1 MSISEQVLPQ
11 VQVLTMGGTI
21 AGAAA
26 SATSASYQAG
36 AKSGSELLASV
47 PGLASLARIRV
58 QDVVAKDSSD
68 LEFSDWWLLL
78 AAVRQAVADPGVS
91 AVVITH
97 GTDTMEETAYF
108 LSLVIEPVKP
118 VVLVGAMRP
127 ATALSADGPLNLYN
141 AVAVSV
147 DPQTQGRGVLV
158 VMNDRIFDARQVTK
172 SHTTAVDAF
181 RAPNTD
187 AVGAVTF
194 GWVRYS
200 SPATSPA
207 ASRSPAWNKLSDH
220 LPGSLT
226 QAPVMPRVDILYL
239 HAAMSIP
246 EIKANREQ
254 FELKGLVLAGTG
266 AGNVPSYLKAYL
278 DALQARGVVIVRASR
293 VWAGGAMPDYQ
304 QIDSAWGLVGA
315 GVLSPHKARILLM
328 LALRVSDDPAVIRQ
342 YFADA

>member
-47 PGLASLARIRV
+47 HGLASLARIRV

-68 LEFSDWWLLL
+68 LDLSDWWLLL
-78 AAVRQAVADPGVS
+78 GAVRQAVADPEVRS
-91 AVVITH
+91 VVITH

-200 SPATSPA
+200 SPAAP
-207 ASRSPAWNKLSDH
+207 RSSGWIKLAE
-220 LPGSLT
+220 LLRGSLPQT
-226 QAPVMPRVDILYL
+226 PVMPRVDILYL

-246 EIKANREQ
+246 DINASREQ
-254 FELKGLVLAGTG
+254 IELKGLVLAGTG
-266 AGNVPSYLKAYL
+266 AGNIPSYLKPYL
-278 DALQARGVVIVRASR
+278 DALRARGVVIVRASR

-304 QIDSAWGLVGA
+304 QIDSEWGLVGA

-328 LALRVSDDPAVIRQ
+328 LALQVSDDLAVIRQ
-342 YFADA
+342 YFAAA

>member
-108 LSLVIEPVKP
+108 LSLVIDPVKP

-181 RAPNTD
+181 RAPNSD
-187 AVGAVTF
+187 ALGAVTF

-200 SPATSPA
+200 SPA
-207 ASRSPAWNKLSDH
+207 ASRSPEWNKLSDL
-220 LPGSLT
+220 LPGSLS

-246 EIKANREQ
+246 EINANREQ

-304 QIDSAWGLVGA
+304 QIDSEWGLVGA

-328 LALRVSDDPAVIRQ
+328 LALRVSDDLAVIRQ

>member
-1 MSISEQVLPQ
+1 MGAFIFSEQALPQ

-36 AKSGSELLASV
+36 ARSGSELLASV
-47 PGLASLARIRV
+47 PGLAKLARIQV

-78 AAVRQAVADPGVS
+78 DAVRQAVADKEVR

-108 LSLVIEPVKP
+108 LSLLVASDKP

-141 AVAVSV
+141 AVSAAI
-147 DPQTQGRGVLV
+147 DPQTAGRGVLV
-158 VMNDRIFDARQVTK
+158 VMNDRIFDARQVAK

-181 RAPNTD
+181 RAPNAD
-187 AVGAVTF
+187 GVGSVTL
-194 GWVRYS
+194 GQVRYS
-200 SPATSPA
+200 SVVAPRTTRQLKMPELVSG
-207 ASRSPAWNKLSDH
+207 SMSD
-220 LPGSLT
+220 
-226 QAPVMPRVDILYL
+226 MPRVDILYL

-246 EIKANREQ
+246 CKSGPLGTPD
-254 FELKGLVLAGTG
+254 LKGLVLAGTG

-278 DALQARGVVIVRASR
+278 DVLRERGVVIVRASR

-304 QIDSAWGLVGA
+304 QLDSEWGLVGA

-328 LALRVSDDPAVIRQ
+328 LALMVTDDIDAIRQ
-342 YFADA
+342 YFAEP